1 MNIIDVLSLFNMDI
15 HSLSAESTGV
25 VLALM
30 SAVCW
35 AVGSSVYKKGLE
47 GIDPWSGNL
56 VRTGCAALGFLFIVV
71 VKGTVSVLP
80 SITLH
85 LLWWLI
91 FSAFFA
97 FFLGDLLF
105 LTSLKRIGVSRTV
118 PVSSTYPLFVTVW
131 AFIVY
136 KRPVSLFI
144 VVGTLFIVVAIKL
157 ISGEGDKNTNTGTV
171 KSKDEDKSKLDERE
185 DTQNTNHSKGVLLA
199 LLAAVCWSISVIVL
213 DYLLLFL
220 PTEAVAVVRFFI
232 TFLLTAAVVS
242 TQTFTFNKNALL
254 WIGIGGTALLV
265 ISNYMF
271 LEAIKLASSTKVAP
285 ISAVYPVISVFL
297 AAIFLKEKLTRRVI
311 GGTLMS
317 FLGIFL
323 VTLG

>member
-1 MNIIDVLSLFNMDI
+1 MNTVDVLSLFNMDI

-35 AVGSSVYKKGLE
+35 AVGSSVYMKVLE
-47 GIDPWSGNL
+47 GTDPWSGNL

-71 VKGTVSVLP
+71 VKGTVSTLS

-157 ISGEGDKNTNTGTV
+157 ISGQGNKNPNAGTV
-171 KSKDEDKSKLDERE
+171 KGKVEDRNKQDERE
-185 DTQNTNHSKGVLLA
+185 DTQNTDHSKGILLA

-213 DYLLLFL
+213 D
-220 PTEAVAVVRFFI
+220 
-232 TFLLTAAVVS
+232 
-242 TQTFTFNKNALL
+242 
-254 WIGIGGTALLV
+254 
-265 ISNYMF
+265 
-271 LEAIKLASSTKVAP
+271 
-285 ISAVYPVISVFL
+285 
-297 AAIFLKEKLTRRVI
+297 
-311 GGTLMS
+311 
-317 FLGIFL
+317 
-323 VTLG
+323 